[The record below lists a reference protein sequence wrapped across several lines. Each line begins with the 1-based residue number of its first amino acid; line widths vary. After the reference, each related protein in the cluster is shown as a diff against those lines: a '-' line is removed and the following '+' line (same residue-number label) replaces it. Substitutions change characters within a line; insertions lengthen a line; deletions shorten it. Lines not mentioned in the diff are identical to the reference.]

1 MADQRV
7 KSPREPEHE
16 TILLAVLGQSPA
28 VLTETLWAL
37 AAENPP
43 TLPDRIIVLTT
54 AIGRRILLDRLFAS
68 AAGAPTLWS
77 HFRSTLLHQAGPHP
91 GRLRFGTTSDD
102 IRVLTRFDPDT
113 GQTIELDDIRT
124 VQENEAVADFLLDQ
138 IRGLVE
144 NPDLRLILSL
154 AGGRKTM
161 GVLLYAAM
169 SLLGRATDRITHVL
183 VDEPYE
189 SLRDFH
195 YPAQPQQRLRTTDGR
210 EVLASE
216 ARITLADLP
225 FVPLGRILPAQIGR
239 KPGRF
244 SALVRYCRLEEGL
257 PDEGHGALQLRSGQ
271 PGLEVGGQWV
281 PFSPREYLIL
291 LGLFDQVRHGYPAS
305 GSMVELADRLES
317 FRRSLVADGKWGDWR
332 QDIRQPLDADALRH
346 DLSGMRNKLR
356 RHAGPAGVDLAHRLP
371 KRGSCFLDLPQH
383 QLPS

>member
-1 MADQRV
+1 MSD
-7 KSPREPEHE
+7 PPHE
-16 TILLAVLGQSPA
+16 TILLSVLGQSPA

-37 AAENPP
+37 SRENPP
-43 TLPDRIIVLTT
+43 TFPDRIIVLTT
-54 AIGRRILLDRLFAS
+54 AIGRRILLERFFAGKE
-68 AAGAPTLWS
+68 GATSLWS
-77 HFRSTLLHQAGPHP
+77 HFRTNLLQQAGSRPS
-91 GRLRFGTTSDD
+91 RLRFGTTSDD
-102 IRVLTRFDPDT
+102 IRVLTRFDPAS

-124 VQENEAVADFLLDQ
+124 VQENEATSDFLLDQ

-161 GVLLYAAM
+161 GILLYAAM

-189 SLRDFH
+189 TLRDFY
-195 YPAQPQQRLRTTDGR
+195 YPEQPEQKLHTPTGR
-210 EVLASE
+210 EVLASN
-216 ARITLADLP
+216 AQITLADLP

-257 PDEGHGALQLRSGQ
+257 PDDGRSGLQLRSGQ
-271 PGLEVGGQWV
+271 PGLEVAGDWV

-291 LGLFDQVRHGYPAS
+291 LGLFDQVRRGTGPC

-317 FRRSLVADGKWGDWR
+317 FRQCLVDGGIWTDWR

-346 DLSGMRNKLR
+346 DLSSMRNKLR

-371 KRGSCFLDLPQH
+371 KRGTCFLDLPLQ
-383 QLPS
+383 QLPRSD